1 MNKTTITVSV
11 IAALAVGIAVIFFIG
26 DDDNLPASQQSYAVT
41 NVTGSS
47 TGVST
52 AAKTGEFTAS
62 VDYRVPAPELNKMS
76 VTLTLENDV
85 VKAVTVNNVANS
97 PASKQY
103 ESHFLPAYQAEVIGK
118 KLSDVSLSRVGGA
131 SLTSSA
137 FNAAV
142 KAIVEQK

>member
-1 MNKTTITVSV
+1 MNKTTISITVIV
-11 IAALAVGIAVIFFIG
+11 AIAIGIAILFFKG
-26 DDDNLPASQQSYAVT
+26 DNDNLSASQQSYAVT

-47 TGVST
+47 TGAT
-52 AAKTGEFTAS
+52 ATAKTGQFTAS
-62 VDYRVPAPELNKMS
+62 VDYRVPAPELNKIS
-76 VTLTLENDV
+76 VTLTLDNDV

-118 KLSDVSLSRVGGA
+118 KLSAVSLSRVGGA
-131 SLTSSA
+131 SLTSNA

-142 KAIVEQK
+142 KAIAEQK